1 MEARNGSGF
10 SYFYLFFFFFFYL
23 LLLFLW
29 FTLLYKV
36 YGNLNYINKVII
48 LSSDHKVKDEVEK
61 VVWDN

>member
-1 MEARNGSGF
+1 MNRNNMKIQVKK
-10 SYFYLFFFFFFYL
+10 LFFFFFFYL
-23 LLLFLW
+23 FLLFFC
-29 FTLLYKV
+29 FTLLYTV